1 MKFVRALAFAVATFA
16 MSPSFAAEPIQWSG
30 WDDELFSRASAEQR
44 FVILDLEAV
53 WCHWCHVME
62 KTTYA
67 DPEVAEL
74 LASKYIPV
82 RVDQDANPDLSS
94 RYGDWGWPAT
104 IVFGP
109 DGTEIVKIRGYI
121 EPARMQALLKA
132 IIDDPSPGP
141 SVGEAFEIRPSAS
154 VFLTSDRRA
163 ELVQNVDQS
172 YEGRI
177 GGWGDSQKY
186 IDSDSMDY
194 AMTRAE
200 AGDEIAAKRA
210 RQTFDAAIALIDPV
224 WGGVF
229 QYSEGGSWN
238 KPHFEK
244 IMSFQAQYLRQYSQ
258 AYALWND
265 ETYLTAARS
274 IECYLAGFL
283 TSPDG
288 AFYVSHDADL
298 DHDTDGHKYYALD
311 DAGRRKLGMPRID
324 KNLYA
329 RENGWAISGLTA
341 LYNVTAD
348 AKVLA
353 MAERAAKWVNANRA
367 MSGGGFR
374 HGDKDRGGPF
384 LGDSLAMGQAFLDLY
399 AATGNRD
406 WLTEAGKAGDFIG
419 TSFRDEAGGF
429 FSSKTSEGKVGVFAR
444 PPKHTDDHI
453 QVARFMNLLNRYFG
467 NDVYKDHAAHAMR
480 YLTGVSAEVA
490 RPMPG
495 VLLAD
500 EELAVEPT
508 HMTIVGH
515 KDDPRAQALHTTAR
529 AFPARYKRLEWLD
542 LREGK
547 LPNPD
552 VEYPDLGEPAAF
564 ACSDRICSYPSF
576 NAQELAATVKQ
587 MAKLK
592 PARAASHKRKQPSY
606 CRLQCKMPVRT
617 ARAGL

>member
-1 MKFVRALAFAVATFA
+1 MKFVRALAFAIAAFA
-16 MSPSFAAEPIQWSG
+16 VSPSFAAEPIQWYG
-30 WDDELFSRASAEQR
+30 WNDELFSRATAEQR

-67 DPEVAEL
+67 DPEVTEL
-74 LASKYIPV
+74 LASKYIAV

-104 IVFGP
+104 IVFAP
-109 DGTEIVKIRGYI
+109 DGTEIAKIRGYI
-121 EPARMQALLKA
+121 EPVRMQALLKA

-141 SVGEAFEIRPSAS
+141 SVGEAFEIKPSAS
-154 VFLTSDRRA
+154 VFLNKDQRA
-163 ELVQNVDQS
+163 ELVKNVDES
-172 YEGRI
+172 YDDNL
-177 GGWGDSQKY
+177 GGWGENQKY
-186 IDSDSMDY
+186 IDPDSMDY

-200 AGDEIAAKRA
+200 AGDATATRRA

-229 QYSEGGSWN
+229 QYSEGGNWS

-258 AYALWND
+258 AYALWKD
-265 ETYLTAARS
+265 EKYLTAARD
-274 IECYLAGFL
+274 IERYLAGFL
-283 TSPDG
+283 IGPDG
-288 AFYVSHDADL
+288 AFYVSQDADL

-329 RENGWAISGLTA
+329 RENGWAISGLAAFYT
-341 LYNVTAD
+341 VTND
-348 AKVLA
+348 PKVLA
-353 MAERAAKWVNANRA
+353 IAERAAKWVSGNRA
-367 MSGGGFR
+367 MPGGGFR

-384 LGDSLAMGQAFLDLY
+384 LGDGLAMGQAFLDLY
-399 AATGNRD
+399 AATGNRA
-406 WLTEAGKAGDFIG
+406 WLTEAAKAGDFIG
-419 TSFRDEAGGF
+419 TNFRDEAGGF
-429 FSSKTSEGKVGVFAR
+429 FSSKTSEGKVGVFTK
-444 PPKHTDDHI
+444 PPKHSDDQI
-453 QVARFMNLLNRYFG
+453 QVTRFMNLLNRYFG
-467 NDVYKDHAAHAMR
+467 TDAYKDYAAHAMR
-480 YLTGVSAEVA
+480 YLTSVSAEVA

-515 KDDPRAQALHTTAR
+515 KDDPRAQALHATAR

-564 ACSDRICSYPSF
+564 ACSNRICSYPSF
-576 NAQELAATVKQ
+576 NAEELAATVKQ

-592 PARAASHKRKQPSY
+592 PARAA
-606 CRLQCKMPVRT
+606 LN
-617 ARAGL
+617 

>member
-1 MKFVRALAFAVATFA
+1 MKLVRALAFAVVA
-16 MSPSFAAEPIQWSG
+16 FAASPPFAGESIQWNG
-30 WDDELFSRASAEQR
+30 WSDELFSRAGAEKR

-62 KTTYA
+62 NTTYA
-67 DPEVAEL
+67 DPEITEL
-74 LASKYIPV
+74 LASKYIAV

-109 DGTEIVKIRGYI
+109 DGTEIAKIRGYI
-121 EPARMQALLKA
+121 EPSRMQALLKA

-141 SVGEAFEIRPSAS
+141 SVGEAFEIKPSAS
-154 VFLTSDRRA
+154 VFLTSEQRA
-163 ELVQNVDQS
+163 ELLRSVDES
-172 YEGRI
+172 YEDKL
-177 GGWGDSQKY
+177 GGWGENQKY
-186 IDSDSMDY
+186 IDPDSMDH
-194 AMTRAE
+194 AMTRSE
-200 AGDEIAAKRA
+200 AGDEVAARRA

-229 QYSEGGSWN
+229 QYSEGGSWS

-244 IMSFQAQYLRQYSQ
+244 IISFQAQYLRQYSQ
-258 AYALWND
+258 AYALWKD
-265 ETYLTAARS
+265 EKYLTAARD
-274 IECYLAGFL
+274 IERYLAGFL
-283 TSPDG
+283 LSPDG
-288 AFYVSHDADL
+288 AFYVSQDADL
-298 DHDTDGHKYYALD
+298 DHDTDGHKYYALG
-311 DAGRRKLGMPRID
+311 DAERRKLGMPRID

-329 RENGWAISGLTA
+329 RENGWAISGLSA
-341 LYNVTAD
+341 FYSVTND

-353 MAERAAKWVNANRA
+353 TAERAANWVNANRA
-367 MSGGGFR
+367 IPGGGFR

-406 WLTEAGKAGDFIG
+406 WLAQAAKAGDFIG
-419 TSFRDEAGGF
+419 ATFKDDAGGF
-429 FSSKTSEGKVGVFAR
+429 FSSKTSEGKVGVFAK
-444 PPKHTDDHI
+444 PPKHTDDQI
-453 QVARFMNLLNRYFG
+453 QVARFMNLLDRYFG
-467 NDVYKDHAAHAMR
+467 NDAYRDHASHAMR
-480 YLTGVSAEVA
+480 YLTSFSSEVA

-500 EELAVEPT
+500 EELALEPT

-515 KDDPRAQALHTTAR
+515 KDDPRAQALHAAAR

-547 LPNPD
+547 LHNPD

-564 ACSDRICSYPSF
+564 ACSNRICSYPSF
-576 NAQELAATVKQ
+576 DAEELAATVKQ
-587 MAKLK
+587 MAKPK
-592 PARAASHKRKQPSY
+592 PSRAASN
-606 CRLQCKMPVRT
+606 
-617 ARAGL
+617 